1 MVQNDSKKI
10 DRPKIFKKGKPL
22 KEAYN
27 PKGVI
32 AARGKTPP
40 KEDKS

>member
-10 DRPKIFKKGKPL
+10 DRTKIFRDEPI
-22 KEAYN
+22 KETHN
-27 PKGVI
+27 PEGI
-32 AARGKTPP
+32 TTARGKTPP